1 MELSGVSAMSML
13 LRGMELKGIL
23 PIIMLL
29 SGIELRGMELSGIEL
44 NGMELRGSEPTDEP
58 SSAVRSW
65 PRSFVVSSV
74 MPRLEQSRPKLGR

>member
-1 MELSGVSAMSML
+1 ML
-13 LRGMELKGIL
+13 LSGMELRGVPAML
-23 PIIMLL
+23 MLL

-44 NGMELRGSEPTDEP
+44 NGIELRGSEPTVEP